1 MSATSFLHLTDTHF
15 LPHSGNDLHGI
26 DPARN
31 LRRVIARVREMAV
44 TPACVIISGDL
55 SNAGDPA
62 SYQHFKT
69 ALMEL
74 QETFGVPVLL
84 GLGNH
89 DRRLPFRQIVLNEPE
104 AHDESIRYHYS
115 QRIGDLRIVVLDS
128 LIPGEIH
135 GALGD
140 EQLAWLAEEL
150 GDPAPGG
157 ELIVLNHPVLPRG
170 LPRAQDYLL
179 ADAAE
184 FGAVLAKH
192 RILGVLAGHS
202 HVVSAAPF
210 AGTLA
215 ITAPA
220 AGFFF
225 DPGTPD
231 GLRLLDGAGFN
242 LCTVRDGTLIVNPII
257 LPGMQEER
265 HRL

>member
-1 MSATSFLHLTDTHF
+1 MSAISFIHLTDTHF
-15 LPHSGNDLHGI
+15 LPESGDDLHGI

-62 SYQHFKT
+62 SYQHFKM
-69 ALMEL
+69 ALTEI
-74 QETFGVPVLL
+74 QEAFGVPVLL

-89 DRRLPFRQIVLNEPE
+89 DQRLPFRQIILGEPD
-104 AHDESIRYHYS
+104 AHDETARYYYS
-115 QRIGDLRIVVLDS
+115 QRIGDLRIIVLDS

-135 GALGD
+135 GELGAA
-140 EQLAWLAEEL
+140 QLAWLAEEL
-150 GDPAPGG
+150 HNPAPGG
-157 ELIVLNHPVLPRG
+157 DLIVLHHPVLPRG

-179 ADAAE
+179 ADAAA
-184 FGAVLAKH
+184 FGALLAKH

-225 DPGTPD
+225 DPGTTD

-242 LCTVRDGTLIVNPII
+242 LCTIRDGTLIVNPII

-265 HRL
+265 HRI